1 MNYREVESGDK
12 LKYTIVED
20 PAIQKQPTI
29 NIVEIPSTENVPTAP
44 EEEIEVEKPEEI
56 KNIYKVK
63 K

>member
-1 MNYREVESGDK
+1 VESGDK

-20 PAIQKQPTI
+20 PAIQKQPAI

-44 EEEIEVEKPEEI
+44 EKEIEVEKPEEM
-56 KNIYKVK
+56 KNIYTVK